1 MASYFEPEPFWNV
14 SDLGEQNSYEFNINE
29 SVLFSKF
36 SQKQMTR
43 FYELEDE
50 RFKQLEEEDEV
61 LAWQIYEEEKKKHD
75 FIVGKIPVI
84 EVEDEEPLD
93 LDDEFE
99 DENDKPLEES
109 KYFDANLPPEE
120 PIPALPEESKIPQD
134 IKVSIK
140 PVEK

>member
-1 MASYFEPEPFWNV
+1 
-14 SDLGEQNSYEFNINE
+14 
-29 SVLFSKF
+29 
-36 SQKQMTR
+36 MTR

-50 RFKQLEEEDEV
+50 WFKQLEEEDEV

-75 FIVGKIPVI
+75 LIVGKIPVI

-93 LDDEFE
+93 LDEYE

-120 PIPALPEESKIPQD
+120 PIPHIP
-134 IKVSIK
+134 K
-140 PVEK
+140 E